1 MAQLSYADYLQQQ
14 KQNQERQAARAQG
27 VNQGPGIGFFKL
39 SDNGDEAIVR
49 FTFNSPNDLP
59 IFTTHAITVDGK
71 FRKVN
76 CLRSFRDPMEA
87 CPLCHAGK
95 PYKQSVYITLI
106 EYTKNDDGTISAVPK
121 VWERATGFMQT
132 LASLYSEYGDLS
144 SGVYKIRRN
153 GAKGSMQT
161 TYTVI
166 PANPA
171 VYNEQNYLKDFSAFE
186 NFKVLGGPLMDKT
199 YDELVD
205 LAKEQVQAESVN
217 TTYTRPEPQTYTTG
231 AVHQES
237 AQTYQTAYA
246 TPPSGGQ
253 RRIEY

>member
-14 KQNQERQAARAQG
+14 KQNQERQAARASQSERKNS
-27 VNQGPGIGFFKL
+27 VGFFKL
-39 SDNGDEAIVR
+39 QDDGDEAIVR
-49 FTFNSPNDLP
+49 FTFGSPNDLP
-59 IFTTHAITVDGK
+59 IFTTHAVTVDGK

-76 CLRSFRDPMEA
+76 CLRSSFRDPIET
-87 CPLCHAGK
+87 CPLCNANK
-95 PYKQSVYITLI
+95 PYKQSIYITMLV
-106 EYTKNDDGTISAVPK
+106 YTKNDDGTITASPK
-121 VWERATGFMQT
+121 VWERTTGFMQT
-132 LASLYSEYGDLS
+132 LSSLYTEYGDLS

-171 VYNEQNYLKDFSAFE
+171 IYNEQNYPKDFSAFE

-205 LAKEQVQAESVN
+205 LAEELPTESSES
-217 TTYTRPEPQTYTTG
+217 TTAYSR
-231 AVHQES
+231 QES
-237 AQTYQTAYA
+237 QQSYQNSYA
-246 TPPSGGQ
+246 TPQSGGP